1 MSDDASPI
9 LPAHIEDTVGA
20 IARLQAQHEGEATTL
35 ERLTETVT
43 ATLGTPGAL
52 LTLLLMATGWAGAN
66 LAGVWLG
73 YRAPDPPPFSWLQDL
88 LSLSALCVTVMILTT
103 QRRADK
109 LSSHREQLT
118 LELAILGEQK
128 TAKVIA
134 LLEEIRRDLP
144 QLRNRA
150 DAEAADMAHPADP
163 EAVLKA
169 IVEGQNTEPSDADL
183 VIHAARGDVDGPI
196 ASARSEPRTPP

>member
-1 MSDDASPI
+1 MAATAELEDVLSDDPSPI

-20 IARLQAQHEGEATTL
+20 IARLQAQHEREATTL
-35 ERLTETVT
+35 ERLDRVLVT
-43 ATLGTPGAL
+43 AALGTPRAL
-52 LTLLLMATGWAGAN
+52 LTLLLLAAAWSGAN
-66 LAGVWLG
+66 LVGGWLG
-73 YRAPDPPPFSWLQDL
+73 YQTPDPPPFNWLQDL
-88 LSLSALCVTVMILTT
+88 LSLAALCVTVMILTT

-134 LLEEIRRDLP
+134 LLEEIRSDLP
-144 QLRNRA
+144 QLRDRA
-150 DAEAADMAHPADP
+150 DVEAAAMAHPADP

-169 IVEGQNTEPSDADL
+169 IVEAPRAAPVEADL
-183 VIHAARGDVDGPI
+183 AVPGEA
-196 ASARSEPRTPP
+196 

>member
-1 MSDDASPI
+1 VSDDTSPI

-20 IARLQAQHEGEATTL
+20 IARLQTQHELEATTL
-35 ERLTETVT
+35 ERLTEQVT

-52 LTLLLMATGWAGAN
+52 LAILLLTVAWTSAN
-66 LAGVWLG
+66 QFCTWLG
-73 YRAPDPPPFSWLQDL
+73 YEPPDPAPFNGLEVV
-88 LSLSALCVTVMILTT
+88 LSLAALCVTVIILTT

-109 LSSHREQLT
+109 LSGLREQLT

-134 LLEEIRRDLP
+134 LLEETRRDNP
-144 QLRNRA
+144 QLRNRE
-150 DAEAADMAHPADP
+150 DAEAADMGRPADP

-169 IVEGQNTEPSDADL
+169 IVKAPTGEPNTGDL
-183 VIHAARGDVDGPI
+183 EATRKA
-196 ASARSEPRTPP
+196 